1 MATFISSP
9 EEQARKKRAATSP
22 MTSLTQKTIQA
33 KPVTAPMA
41 PLPQKTVQAK
51 PAPAPIKPAST
62 TTIVPRTRTATAP
75 TTTTRN
81 TAVQAPVYGTT
92 NQSGSV
98 GAADAK
104 PIVQPTAPPA
114 VPAATTTSKG
124 DKSNSSVLSMINGD
138 KGDKGGGGGGV
149 SMAPPPYEKKEEPYP
164 PQGEKGDGGV
174 TAQSVFDT
182 ERERETS
189 REEAKRRAKELIRL
203 KQKQAEDPLGDELQ
217 RDLPKELGGDG
228 GGNGGLDRDEADFVD
243 FEADPDGEA
252 NIDGLLEDFVRDGLQ
267 GETYDDVTIDADPFK
282 NVTIDA
288 DPYKDVNIDYKADR
302 EMDKASRANIMKLLG
317 YDEGDTGD
325 EEAYIEK
332 RIADQLGQQLVGSRA
347 SMGRAGFGSSGALYG
362 MEGDQMRQANLDAEG
377 RIYDVR
383 EREQNQAFD
392 RNMAG
397 AGLADDRD
405 ERLYG
410 RSVDDAELDLR
421 NQDER
426 YDRATDQADLDFR
439 NQDEAYA
446 RATDQADLDHR
457 NQTTEFGQRM
467 DVAGLDQ
474 QGRQGARQDA
484 ILKAQMDAIN
494 AMFGDGGEGGVS
506 EDGASDPNNPTPGQ
520 SPVNDSNRIPVNAR
534 TPAARAELAATPE
547 GEYVQGSTY
556 LGSDDRYDYYEG
568 VDGADYKTPRPNPNS
583 ADKDELKDAIREGGR

>member
-33 KPVTAPMA
+33 KPVTAPV
-41 PLPQKTVQAK
+41 K
-51 PAPAPIKPAST
+51 KPAST
-62 TTIVPRTRTATAP
+62 TAIVPPAPAASTTTAP
-75 TTTTRN
+75 RRN
-81 TAVQAPVYGTT
+81 TAVQAPIYGAT
-92 NQSGSV
+92 NQSGNA
-98 GAADAK
+98 GAADAQ

-114 VPAATTTSKG
+114 APPATTTG
-124 DKSNSSVLSMINGD
+124 DKSNSAVLSMINGD
-138 KGDKGGGGGGV
+138 KGGGGGGGGV
-149 SMAPPPYEKKEEPYP
+149 SMAPSPYEQKPD
-164 PQGEKGDGGV
+164 DGGIPTQKQGSGAV
-174 TAQSVFDT
+174 TAQRTPGITSTPVSLSTTRHVDPATAPRRSGDPAAALAGARDRGQTTTTRDT
-182 ERERETS
+182 
-189 REEAKRRAKELIRL
+189 
-203 KQKQAEDPLGDELQ
+203 DPADALAGV
-217 RDLPKELGGDG
+217 RDRGEP
-228 GGNGGLDRDEADFVD
+228 ADN
-243 FEADPDGEA
+243 AD
-252 NIDGLLEDFVRDGLQ
+252 IDGLLEDFVRDGLQ

-302 EMDKASRANIMKLLG
+302 EMDRASRSNIMKLLG
-317 YDEGDTGD
+317 YKEGDTGD

-439 NQDEAYA
+439 NQDEAYG

-457 NQTTEFGQRM
+457 NQTTDFGQRM
-467 DVAGLDQ
+467 DVADLDQ
-474 QGRQGARQDA
+474 RGRQGARQDA

-494 AMFGDGGEGGVS
+494 AMTDSAAGD
-506 EDGASDPNNPTPGQ
+506 DGRSRPPDSANQTTPGGGIADEDRFN
-520 SPVNDSNRIPVNAR
+520 VNLSESSKANIPS
-534 TPAARAELAATPE
+534 AAYSE
-547 GEYVQGSTY
+547 GSSYA
-556 LGSDDRYDYYEG
+556 GSDDNFDYFTN
-568 VDGADYKTPRPNPNS
+568 AQNQFYKVPKPDPANPNS
-583 ADKDELKDAIREGGR
+583 ADKDDLKDAIREGGG